1 MAQPTDR
8 ELEAIE
14 LELRT
19 HEVQCDERWRTTFK
33 RLEDIEGT
41 LLRMETRTMTLGG
54 TVILFLATLV
64 ITVLSGGVP

>member
-1 MAQPTDR
+1 VAQPTDR

-41 LLRMETRTMTLGG
+41 LLRIETRTMTLGG

-64 ITVLSGGVP
+64 ITVVTGGA

>member
-64 ITVLSGGVP
+64 ITIVTGGAS

>member
-1 MAQPTDR
+1 VAQPTDR

-41 LLRMETRTMTLGG
+41 LLRIETRTMTLGG

-64 ITVLSGGVP
+64 ITVVTGGAP

>member
-64 ITVLSGGVP
+64 ITVVSGGVA

>member
-41 LLRMETRTMTLGG
+41 LLRIETRTMTLGG

-64 ITVLSGGVP
+64 ITVVTGGAS

>member
-64 ITVLSGGVP
+64 ITVVSGGVP

>member
-1 MAQPTDR
+1 VAQPTDR
-8 ELEAIE
+8 DLEAIE

-64 ITVLSGGVP
+64 ITVVTGGAS

>member
-1 MAQPTDR
+1 MDRPTDR

-33 RLEDIEGT
+33 RLEDIEDT

-64 ITVLSGGVP
+64 ITVITGGS

>member
-41 LLRMETRTMTLGG
+41 LLRIETRTMTLGG

-64 ITVLSGGVP
+64 ITVVTGGA

>member
-41 LLRMETRTMTLGG
+41 LLRIETRTMTLGG

-64 ITVLSGGVP
+64 ITVVTGGAP

>member
-64 ITVLSGGVP
+64 ITVVTGGAG

>member
-1 MAQPTDR
+1 VAQPTDR

-64 ITVLSGGVP
+64 ITVVSGGVA

>member
-64 ITVLSGGVP
+64 ITVLSGGVR